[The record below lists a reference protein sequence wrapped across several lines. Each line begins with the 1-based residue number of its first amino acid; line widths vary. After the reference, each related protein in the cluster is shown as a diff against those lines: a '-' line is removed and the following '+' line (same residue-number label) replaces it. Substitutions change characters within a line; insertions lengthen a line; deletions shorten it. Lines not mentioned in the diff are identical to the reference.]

1 MILHE
6 YIINKLAPQFSR
18 ILVNRSTPG
27 KVLKGDFNHNL
38 SVNYRK
44 FVNGTLKLIFKSR
57 RSTIENW
64 NFWLNVVHKNFV
76 DDLIFSKESKIQD
89 FFPPDTIERI
99 KKGRDGQLIGKLLTA
114 EIILRLMKTG
124 WKRFW

>member
-1 MILHE
+1 
-6 YIINKLAPQFSR
+6 
-18 ILVNRSTPG
+18 V
-27 KVLKGDFNHNL
+27 KVLKGEFNHNL

-44 FVNGTLKLIFKSR
+44 FVNGALKLIIKSR

-76 DDLIFSKESKIQD
+76 DDLIFSKESRIQD
-89 FFPPDTIERI
+89 FLPVETIENIR
-99 KKGRDGQLIGKLLTA
+99 KNRDGQLLGKLMTT
-114 EIILRLMKTG
+114 EIILRLLENK